1 MENPGQK
8 ALEAINVALSSGDA
22 DSVEQ
27 LVQQQ
32 DQAPAPAIR
41 RSTVELL
48 EAVFRR
54 LHPAVANGDGRT
66 PMEKAIDEHHQMRA
80 DLITLTDEFRVVL
93 HERDVLEANYE
104 NERSSRI
111 DDAERFDKTLNGAL
125 NEIVRLR
132 EKLAEIKTLATTA
145 GGPLLQMVKACQDA
159 ADTNPEAVRAYR
171 PNLTMG
177 KIATE
182 KSE

>member
-1 MENPGQK
+1 MEKPMEE
-8 ALEAINVALSSGDA
+8 ALAAIDDA
-22 DSVEQ
+22 E
-27 LVQQQ
+27 QQ
-32 DQAPAPAIR
+32 DAARTLPAR
-41 RSTVELL
+41 RSTSELL
-48 EAVFRR
+48 EAVFKR
-54 LHPAVANGDGRT
+54 LHPVVASDGGPT
-66 PMEKAIDEHHQMRA
+66 PMEKAISEHHQMRT
-80 DLITLTDEFRVVL
+80 DLMTLTDEFRIVL

-111 DDAERFDKTLNGAL
+111 DDAERFDKTLNSAL

-171 PNLTMG
+171 PNPTMG